1 MTCAE
6 HLREWLGSAG
16 VSPSHDQKEGTEDK
30 EHVRKKP
37 FEDDFEIPKRQYVP
51 NVQQICLNMLFSPCS
66 RAQC

>member
-30 EHVRKKP
+30 EHVGKSNLKMILRFQRDNMFQMYSK
-37 FEDDFEIPKRQYVP
+37 YV
-51 NVQQICLNMLFSPCS
+51 
-66 RAQC
+66 